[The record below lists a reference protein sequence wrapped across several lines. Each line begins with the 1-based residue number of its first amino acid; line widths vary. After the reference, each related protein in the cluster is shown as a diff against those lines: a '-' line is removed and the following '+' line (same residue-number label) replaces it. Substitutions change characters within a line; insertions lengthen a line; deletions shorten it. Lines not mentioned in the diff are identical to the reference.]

1 VVREGVKVE
10 LVPVETLLPHEKV
23 EEHRVDNLE
32 KMTLRWRAYTK
43 PLLVDRKTGTI
54 LDGHHRTKVAVR
66 MELQCL
72 PCVLV
77 DYLEDDGISVSVWP
91 NSGRESIQK
100 EEVIEAALSG
110 NLFEPK
116 TSRHMLS
123 DHLPP
128 ISVPLARLQQP
139 AL

>member
-1 VVREGVKVE
+1 MKVE
-10 LVPVETLLPHEKV
+10 LVPIEALLPHEKV

-43 PLLVDRKTGTI
+43 PLLVDKKTGTI
-54 LDGHHRTKVAVR
+54 LDGHHRTKVAQR
-66 MELQCL
+66 MELKCL

-77 DYLEDDGISVSVWP
+77 DYLDDDEVSLSVWP
-91 NSGRESIQK
+91 NCGRESLSK

-110 NLFEPK
+110 NLLGPK

-128 ISVPLARLQQP
+128 ISIPLERLMQP
-139 AL
+139 ALQ

>member
-1 VVREGVKVE
+1 MKVE

-128 ISVPLARLQQP
+128 ISVPLPRLQQP

>member
-1 VVREGVKVE
+1 MKVE

>member
-1 VVREGVKVE
+1 VKVE

>member
-1 VVREGVKVE
+1 MKVE

-100 EEVIEAALSG
+100 EEVIEPALSG

>member
-1 VVREGVKVE
+1 MKVE

-32 KMTLRWRAYTK
+32 KMTLRRRAYTK

>member
-1 VVREGVKVE
+1 MKVE
-10 LVPVETLLPHEKV
+10 LVPVETLLPHEEV

-66 MELQCL
+66 MELKCL

-91 NSGRESIQK
+91 NSGRDSIQK
-100 EEVIEAALSG
+100 EEVVEAALSG

>member
-1 VVREGVKVE
+1 MKVE

-91 NSGRESIQK
+91 NSGRGAIQK

>member
-1 VVREGVKVE
+1 MVRGGVKVE

-91 NSGRESIQK
+91 NSGRDSILK
-100 EEVIEAALSG
+100 EEVVEAALSG

>member
-1 VVREGVKVE
+1 MKVE

-91 NSGRESIQK
+91 NSGREAIQK

>member
-1 VVREGVKVE
+1 MKVE

-23 EEHRVDNLE
+23 EGHRVDNLE

>member
-1 VVREGVKVE
+1 MEVE
-10 LVPVETLLPHEKV
+10 LVPVETLLPHEKIV
-23 EEHRVDNLE
+23 EHRVDNLE

-54 LDGHHRTKVAVR
+54 LDGHHRTSVAKR
-66 MELQCL
+66 LELLCL

-77 DYLEDDGISVSVWP
+77 DYLEDDRVSLSVWP

-110 NLFEPK
+110 NLLEPK
-116 TSRHMLS
+116 TSRHLLS

-128 ISVPLARLQQP
+128 ISVPLTRLKEP
-139 AL
+139 ALK

>member
-1 VVREGVKVE
+1 MKVE
-10 LVPVETLLPHEKV
+10 LVPIEALLPHEKV

-54 LDGHHRTKVAVR
+54 LDGHHRTKVALR
-66 MELQCL
+66 MELKCL

-77 DYLEDDGISVSVWP
+77 DYLHDDEVNLSVWP
-91 NSGRESIQK
+91 NCGRESLSK

-110 NLFEPK
+110 NLLGPK

-128 ISVPLARLQQP
+128 ISIPLERLMKP
-139 AL
+139 ALQ

>member
-1 VVREGVKVE
+1 MKVE

-77 DYLEDDGISVSVWP
+77 DSLEDDGISGSVWP

>member
-1 VVREGVKVE
+1 MKVE

-123 DHLPP
+123 AHLPP

>member
-1 VVREGVKVE
+1 MEVE
-10 LVPVETLLPHEKV
+10 LVPVETLLPHEKIV
-23 EEHRVDNLE
+23 EHRVDNLE

-54 LDGHHRTKVAVR
+54 LDGHHRTSVAKR
-66 MELQCL
+66 LELLCL

-77 DYLEDDGISVSVWP
+77 DYLEDDRVSLSVWP

-110 NLFEPK
+110 NLLEPK
-116 TSRHMLS
+116 TSRHLLS
-123 DHLPP
+123 DPLPP
-128 ISVPLARLQQP
+128 ISVPLTRLKEP
-139 AL
+139 ALK

>member
-1 VVREGVKVE
+1 MKVE

-128 ISVPLARLQQP
+128 ISVPLARLQPP

>member
-1 VVREGVKVE
+1 M
-10 LVPVETLLPHEKV
+10 P
-23 EEHRVDNLE
+23 
-32 KMTLRWRAYTK
+32 
-43 PLLVDRKTGTI
+43 
-54 LDGHHRTKVAVR
+54 AVR
-66 MELQCL
+66 TRRH
-72 PCVLV
+72 
-77 DYLEDDGISVSVWP
+77 LEDDGISVSVWP

>member
-1 VVREGVKVE
+1 MKVE
-10 LVPVETLLPHEKV
+10 LVPIEALLPHEKV

-54 LDGHHRTKVAVR
+54 LDGHHRTKVAQR
-66 MELQCL
+66 MELKCL

-77 DYLEDDGISVSVWP
+77 DYLDDDEVSLSVWP
-91 NSGRESIQK
+91 NCGRESLSK

-110 NLFEPK
+110 NLLGPK

-128 ISVPLARLQQP
+128 ISIPLERLMQP
-139 AL
+139 ALQ

>member
-1 VVREGVKVE
+1 MKVE

-66 MELQCL
+66 MELKCL

-91 NSGRESIQK
+91 NSGRDSIQK
-100 EEVIEAALSG
+100 EEVVEAALSG